1 MTKIDRLMSADPHT
15 LDTASSRR
23 DTAPATSGAPT
34 ASAPSGSDSASRQH
48 GAVSRDN
55 APIELII
62 LAGFLGSGKTS
73 LLVDLLQSDDRG
85 ETGVIVNEAGE
96 IGIDGVIV
104 EDGSQNS
111 VTMLANGCVCCSL
124 RSSLVDT
131 VMSLLDAPR
140 PAGHGPLTRIVLE
153 TSGLSRPGPIIAS
166 LADPLLRSRGLRI
179 SVVST
184 YDCERGLLNIESF
197 DEAAAQLAAAQRI
210 VLTKVDLIAAETIE
224 DHLSAIRG
232 VNPLAQIV
240 ADADRTQ
247 AVRQAFTTS
256 PSSDPVDLAL
266 QALLSSETRAQAHPR
281 IHVLKGTRRQP
292 AEWEDLSIWLD
303 DLAGLCGD
311 RLLRVKAVFNA
322 IDCDEPILIQSVG
335 TTFGMPRRMT
345 QRTGTDDIC
354 VVIARDIDAADI
366 NAAFPDAPV
375 LLTTAVASPFSQQ
388 DAPSLRHFH
397 RGHHA

>member
-1 MTKIDRLMSADPHT
+1 MYADPHAPDST
-15 LDTASSRR
+15 GSRR
-23 DTAPATSGAPT
+23 DAVPAAGGASP
-34 ASAPSGSDSASRQH
+34 ASATSGSDSTSRQH
-48 GAVSRDN
+48 GSLSRDN

-131 VMSLLDAPR
+131 VMSLLDASR

-166 LADPLLRSRGLRI
+166 LADPLLSSRGLRI

-210 VLTKVDLIAAETIE
+210 VLTKIDLIAPETVQE
-224 DHLSAIRG
+224 HLSAIRG

-247 AVRQAFTTS
+247 AVRQAFTAA
-256 PSSDPVDLAL
+256 PASDPVDLAL
-266 QALLSSETRAQAHPR
+266 QALLSSDTRAQAHPR
-281 IHVLKGTRRQP
+281 IHVLKGTRRAP

-322 IDCDEPILIQSVG
+322 TDCDEPILIQSVG

-345 QRTGTDDIC
+345 QRTDTDDIC
-354 VVIARDIDAADI
+354 VVITRDIDAADI

-375 LLTTAVASPFSQQ
+375 VLTAAAAFPFSQQ
-388 DAPSLRHFH
+388 EAPPLRHFH